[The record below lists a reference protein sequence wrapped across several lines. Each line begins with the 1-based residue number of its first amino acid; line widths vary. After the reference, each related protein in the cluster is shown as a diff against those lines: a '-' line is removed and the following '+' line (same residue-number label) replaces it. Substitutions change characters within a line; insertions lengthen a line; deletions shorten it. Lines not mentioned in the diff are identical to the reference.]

1 MTHNS
6 SKRSSFL
13 KLSSMALAIA
23 TISTGTYAAQLEEII
38 VTAQKRAQSLQDV
51 PISMTAITGERMQD
65 AGITSFADLSGFV
78 PNLGISENAVNTIIS
93 MRGISVGAN
102 QSFEQSVGVYV
113 DGVHYGKS
121 RQIRTGLFDLQ
132 QVEVLRGP
140 QGILFGKNTLAGA
153 INVTTAEP
161 EMGEGMS
168 GKIAATVETDDGEL
182 FEGHLN
188 YSPSDNLGFRLALRD
203 RSDGGYMDNS
213 FANATNGAPSA
224 MPTTDETIWRFTT
237 MWDPNESTSVKF
249 THGESDFVR
258 VGGPGMVTTF
268 AKEENIPASNSLM
281 YAVMGIISPEFK
293 GNVDAGVFD
302 ANRDGRSIGGL
313 ALSQSLGRDL
323 DRTEEKF
330 EGTDTQTSDTALR
343 IDIEMDNGYSF
354 HSVTGRNT
362 YDYEDGMDADWLPV
376 TFVGRSDISDYSQTS
391 QEFRLASPTD
401 KAFSFVAGVYWS
413 KAEQDIDR
421 TVIVDGTLGNP
432 GTVKYVTG
440 VGALTD
446 PATGEMPEG
455 TTTQDILDAGTSSFL
470 AFSKPQIAGA
480 ILQTADPAT
489 IGAALTG
496 GSDGPYG
503 AVFDAVNNMWGVDG
517 GAMWNQAGRVSNYS
531 NETDT
536 VAAFFQGTYEL
547 SDTLTLTAGVR
558 YTEEDKEAFAKADLT
573 ASYTG
578 LATPNETPFLAALQ
592 AASFGV
598 WAHDF
603 NEKRSTSQVIPAANL
618 QWEQSD
624 TSKYYISYSEGFK
637 SGGFNSVDDQN
648 PEIAADGTVLR
659 TTPGIGFEY
668 DDESASSFEIGG
680 KHVLLD
686 GAMNLNWAYFN
697 SEYEDQQVSTFV
709 GLGFVVANAAS
720 SEIQGI
726 EMDMAWQATD
736 ELRLGLAMAFL
747 DGSYGNFDAAGCTAT
762 QASALLGLGTL
773 TSSSPVTSA
782 LGCQQQFL
790 GNGDA
795 SGSSQDISGGQ
806 LGSDYSGSITAD
818 YIKPLANGLVW
829 FAGMDINFTDMYYM
843 TGDLDPID
851 IQSGFEKVNLRTGIR
866 GDDWDVMLF
875 GRNITDEITA
885 SGAADVPLAGGAH
898 FSYMARGAVWGAR
911 FSYSF

>member
-1 MTHNS
+1 MN
-6 SKRSSFL
+6 KRSIRT
-13 KLSSMALAIA
+13 LSTLALAIA
-23 TISTGTYAAQLEEII
+23 TASSGAYAAQLEEII

-51 PISMTAITGERMQD
+51 PISMTAIDGKRMED
-65 AGITSFADLSGFV
+65 AGITSFAELSGFV
-78 PNLGISENAVNTIIS
+78 PNLGVSENAVNTIIS

-161 EMGEGMS
+161 AMGEGFS
-168 GKIAATVETDDGEL
+168 GKAALSLETDDGEML
-182 FEGHLN
+182 EGHIN
-188 YSPSDNLGFRLALRD
+188 YSPADNLGFRLAVRD
-203 RSDGGYMDNS
+203 RKDGGYMENN
-213 FANATNGAPSA
+213 FATDANGAPSA

-237 MWDPNESTSVKF
+237 MWDPTENVSVKF
-249 THGESDFVR
+249 THGESDFLR

-268 AKEENIPASNSLM
+268 APETNIPASNQVM
-281 YAVMGIISPEFK
+281 FAVMGASFPNYAADVASGEIGAF
-293 GNVDAGVFD
+293 
-302 ANRDGRSIGGL
+302 RDGRSNGGL
-313 ALSQSLGRDL
+313 ALAQSLGRDMSSL
-323 DRTEEKF
+323 EEKF
-330 EGTDTQTSDTALR
+330 EGTSTQTSDSALR
-343 IDIEMDNGYSF
+343 IDIELDNGYSL
-354 HSVTGRNT
+354 HSVTGRNK

-376 TFVGRSDISDYSQTS
+376 SFVGRSDISDYSQTS
-391 QEFRLASPTD
+391 QEFRIASPTD
-401 KAFSFVAGVYWS
+401 RDFSFVAGGYWS
-413 KAEQDIDR
+413 KGEQNIDR

-432 GTVKYVTG
+432 GLMKVITG
-440 VGALTD
+440 LGD
-446 PATGEMPEG
+446 PA
-455 TTTQDILDAGTSSFL
+455 AGTSSFL

-480 ILQTADPAT
+480 LIGSADPAT
-489 IGAALTG
+489 IGAYLGSATG
-496 GSDGPYG
+496 
-503 AVFDAVNNMWGVDG
+503 AATVNAFWGVDG
-517 GAMWNQAGRVSNYS
+517 MAMWNQAGRVSEYNL
-531 NETDT
+531 ETDT
-536 VAAFFQGTYEL
+536 IAVFFQGTYNL

-578 LATPNETPFLAALQ
+578 LATPNDSAFLAALQ
-592 AASFGV
+592 SASFGV

-603 NEKRSTSQVIPAANL
+603 NEERSTDQVIPAANL
-618 QWEQSD
+618 QWAPSD

-680 KHVLLD
+680 KHVLMD

-726 EMDMAWQATD
+726 EMDMTWQATD

-747 DGSYGNFDAAGCTAT
+747 DGNYGNFDAAGCTAT

-773 TSSSPVTSA
+773 TSSSPVTAA

-790 GNGDA
+790 GDGTA

-818 YIKPLANGLVW
+818 YIKPLDNGLVW
-829 FAGMDINFTDMYYM
+829 FAGLDVNFTDMYYM

-851 IQSGFEKVNLRTGIR
+851 IQEGFEKVNIRTGIR
-866 GDDWDVMLF
+866 GDNWDVMLF

-898 FSYMARGAVWGAR
+898 FSYMARGAVWGGR

>member
-1 MTHNS
+1 MN
-6 SKRSSFL
+6 KRSIRT
-13 KLSSMALAIA
+13 LSTLALAIA
-23 TISTGTYAAQLEEII
+23 TASSGAYAAQLEEII

-51 PISMTAITGERMQD
+51 PISMTAIDGKRMED
-65 AGITSFADLSGFV
+65 AGITSFAELSGFV

-161 EMGEGMS
+161 AMGEGFS
-168 GKIAATVETDDGEL
+168 GKAALSVETDDGEML
-182 FEGHLN
+182 EGHIN
-188 YSPSDNLGFRLALRD
+188 YSPSDTLGFRFAVRD
-203 RSDGGYMDNS
+203 RKDGGYMENT
-213 FANATNGAPSA
+213 FATEANGAPTA

-237 MWDPNESTSVKF
+237 MWDPTENVSVKF
-249 THGESDFVR
+249 THGESDYIR

-268 AKEENIPASNSLM
+268 APETNIPASNQVM
-281 YAVMGIISPEFK
+281 FAVMGASFPNYAADVASGEIGAF
-293 GNVDAGVFD
+293 
-302 ANRDGRSIGGL
+302 RDGRSTGGL
-313 ALSQSLGRDL
+313 ALAQSLGRDMSSL
-323 DRTEEKF
+323 EEKF
-330 EGTDTQTSDTALR
+330 EGTSTQTSDSALR
-343 IDIEMDNGYSF
+343 IDIELDNGYSL
-354 HSVTGRNT
+354 HSVTGRNK

-376 TFVGRSDISDYSQTS
+376 TFIGRSDISDYSQTS
-391 QEFRLASPTD
+391 QEFRIASPTD
-401 KAFSFVAGVYWS
+401 RDFSFVAGGYWS
-413 KAEQDIDR
+413 KGEQNIDR

-432 GTVKYVTG
+432 GLMKVITG
-440 VGALTD
+440 LGN
-446 PATGEMPEG
+446 PANGTG
-455 TTTQDILDAGTSSFL
+455 SFL
-470 AFSKPQIAGA
+470 AFSKAQIAGA
-480 ILQTADPAT
+480 ILGAQGVTDPAA
-489 IGAALTG
+489 IGAWMATPTG
-496 GSDGPYG
+496 IGT
-503 AVFDAVNNMWGVDG
+503 VNAFWGVDG
-517 GAMWNQAGRVSNYS
+517 MGMWNQAGRVSEYNL
-531 NETDT
+531 ETDT
-536 VAAFFQGTYEL
+536 MAVFFQGTYNL

-573 ASYTG
+573 ASVTG
-578 LATPNETPFLAALQ
+578 LATPNDSAFLAALQ

-603 NEKRSTSQVIPAANL
+603 NEKRSTDQVIPAANL
-618 QWEQSD
+618 QWAPSD

-680 KHVLLD
+680 KHVLMD

-726 EMDMAWQATD
+726 EMDMTWQATD
-736 ELRLGLAMAFL
+736 ELRLGVAMAFL
-747 DGSYGNFDAAGCTAT
+747 DGNYGNFDAAGCTAT

-782 LGCQQQFL
+782 MGCQQQFL
-790 GNGDA
+790 GDGSA

-818 YIKPLANGLVW
+818 YIKPLDNGLVW
-829 FAGMDINFTDMYYM
+829 FAGLDVNFTDMYYM

-851 IQSGFEKVNLRTGIR
+851 IQEGFEKINIRTGIR
-866 GDDWDVMLF
+866 GDNWDVMLF

-898 FSYMARGAVWGAR
+898 FSYMARGAVWGGR

>member
-1 MTHNS
+1 MN
-6 SKRSSFL
+6 KRSIRT
-13 KLSSMALAIA
+13 LSTLALAIA
-23 TISTGTYAAQLEEII
+23 TASSGAYAAQLEEII

-51 PISMTAITGERMQD
+51 PISMTAIDGKRMED
-65 AGITSFADLSGFV
+65 AGITSFAELSGFV

-161 EMGEGMS
+161 AMGEGFS
-168 GKIAATVETDDGEL
+168 GKAALSVETDDGEML
-182 FEGHLN
+182 EGHIN
-188 YSPSDNLGFRLALRD
+188 YSPSDTLGFRFAVRD
-203 RSDGGYMDNS
+203 RKDGGYMENT
-213 FANATNGAPSA
+213 FATEANGAPTA

-237 MWDPNESTSVKF
+237 MWDPTENVSVKF
-249 THGESDFVR
+249 THGESDYIR

-268 AKEENIPASNSLM
+268 APETNIPASNQVM
-281 YAVMGIISPEFK
+281 FAVMGASFPNYAADVASGEIGAF
-293 GNVDAGVFD
+293 
-302 ANRDGRSIGGL
+302 RDGRSTGGL
-313 ALSQSLGRDL
+313 ALAQSLGRDMSSL
-323 DRTEEKF
+323 EEKF
-330 EGTDTQTSDTALR
+330 EGTSTQTSDSALR
-343 IDIEMDNGYSF
+343 IDIELDNGYSL
-354 HSVTGRNT
+354 HSVTGRNK

-376 TFVGRSDISDYSQTS
+376 TFIGRSDISDYSQTS
-391 QEFRLASPTD
+391 QEFRIASPTD
-401 KAFSFVAGVYWS
+401 RDFSFVAGGYWS
-413 KAEQDIDR
+413 KGEQNIDR

-432 GTVKYVTG
+432 GLMKVITG
-440 VGALTD
+440 LGN
-446 PATGEMPEG
+446 PANGTG
-455 TTTQDILDAGTSSFL
+455 SFL
-470 AFSKPQIAGA
+470 AFSKAQIAGA
-480 ILQTADPAT
+480 ILGAQGVTDPAA
-489 IGAALTG
+489 IGAWMATPTG
-496 GSDGPYG
+496 IGT
-503 AVFDAVNNMWGVDG
+503 VNAFWGVDG
-517 GAMWNQAGRVSNYS
+517 MGMWNQAGRVSEYNL
-531 NETDT
+531 ETDT
-536 VAAFFQGTYEL
+536 MAVFFQGTYNL

-578 LATPNETPFLAALQ
+578 LATPNDSAFLAALQ

-603 NEKRSTSQVIPAANL
+603 NEKRSTDQVIPAANL
-618 QWEQSD
+618 QWAPSD

-680 KHVLLD
+680 KHVLMD

-726 EMDMAWQATD
+726 EMDMTWQATD
-736 ELRLGLAMAFL
+736 ELRLGVAMAFL
-747 DGSYGNFDAAGCTAT
+747 DGNYGNFDAAGCTAT

-782 LGCQQQFL
+782 MGCQQQFL
-790 GNGDA
+790 GDGSA

-818 YIKPLANGLVW
+818 YIKPLDNGLVW
-829 FAGMDINFTDMYYM
+829 FAGLDVNFTDMYYM

-851 IQSGFEKVNLRTGIR
+851 IQEGFEKINIRTGIR
-866 GDDWDVMLF
+866 GDNWDVMLF

-898 FSYMARGAVWGAR
+898 FSYMARGAVWGGR

>member
-1 MTHNS
+1 MKT
-6 SKRSSFL
+6 SSFL
-13 KLSSMALAIA
+13 KLSSLALAIA
-23 TISTGTYAAQLEEII
+23 TISTGTYAAQLEEVI
-38 VTAQKRAQSLQDV
+38 VTAQKRAESLQDV
-51 PISMTAITGERMQD
+51 PISMTAITGERMKD
-65 AGITSFADLSGFV
+65 AGITSFSELSGFV
-78 PNLGISENAVNTIIS
+78 PNLGVSENSVNTIIT
-93 MRGISVGAN
+93 MRGISVGSN

-161 EMGEGMS
+161 AMGEGFS
-168 GKIAATVETDDGEL
+168 GKAALSVETDDGEML
-182 FEGHLN
+182 EGHIN
-188 YSPSDNLGFRLALRD
+188 YSPSDTLGFRFAVRD
-203 RSDGGYMDNS
+203 RKDGGYMENT
-213 FANATNGAPSA
+213 FATEANGAPTA

-237 MWDPNESTSVKF
+237 MWDPTENVSVKF
-249 THGESDFVR
+249 THGESDYIR

-268 AKEENIPASNSLM
+268 APETNIPASNQVM
-281 YAVMGIISPEFK
+281 FAVMGASFPNYAADVASGEIGAF
-293 GNVDAGVFD
+293 
-302 ANRDGRSIGGL
+302 RDGRSTGGL
-313 ALSQSLGRDL
+313 ALAQSLGRDMSSL
-323 DRTEEKF
+323 EEKF
-330 EGTDTQTSDTALR
+330 EGTSTQTSDSALR
-343 IDIEMDNGYSF
+343 IDIELDNGYSL
-354 HSVTGRNT
+354 HSVTGRNK

-376 TFVGRSDISDYSQTS
+376 TFIGRSDISDYSQTS
-391 QEFRLASPTD
+391 QEFRIASPTD
-401 KAFSFVAGVYWS
+401 RDFSFVAGGYWS
-413 KAEQDIDR
+413 KGEQNIDR

-432 GTVKYVTG
+432 GLMKVITG
-440 VGALTD
+440 LGN
-446 PATGEMPEG
+446 PANGTG
-455 TTTQDILDAGTSSFL
+455 SFL

-480 ILQTADPAT
+480 ILQTADAAT

-503 AVFDAVNNMWGVDG
+503 AVFDAVNGMWGVDG
-517 GAMWNQAGRVSNYS
+517 MAMWNQAGRVSEYNL
-531 NETDT
+531 ETDT
-536 VAAFFQGTYEL
+536 MAVFFQGTYNL

-578 LATPNETPFLAALQ
+578 LATPNDSAFLAALQ

-603 NEKRSTSQVIPAANL
+603 NEKRSTDQVIPAANL
-618 QWEQSD
+618 QWAPSD

-680 KHVLLD
+680 KHVLMD

-726 EMDMAWQATD
+726 EMDMTWQATD
-736 ELRLGLAMAFL
+736 ELRLGVAMAFL
-747 DGSYGNFDAAGCTAT
+747 DGNYGNFDAAGCTAT

-782 LGCQQQFL
+782 MGCQQQFL
-790 GNGDA
+790 GDGSA

-818 YIKPLANGLVW
+818 YIKPLDNGLVW
-829 FAGMDINFTDMYYM
+829 FAGLDVNFTDMYYM

-851 IQSGFEKVNLRTGIR
+851 IQEGFEKINIRTGIR
-866 GDDWDVMLF
+866 GDNWDVMLF

-898 FSYMARGAVWGAR
+898 FSYMARGAVWGGR

>member
-1 MTHNS
+1 MN
-6 SKRSSFL
+6 KRSIRT
-13 KLSSMALAIA
+13 LSTLALAIA
-23 TISTGTYAAQLEEII
+23 TASSGAYAAQLEEII

-51 PISMTAITGERMQD
+51 PISMTAIDGKRMED
-65 AGITSFADLSGFV
+65 AGITSFAELSGFV

-161 EMGEGMS
+161 AMGEGFS
-168 GKIAATVETDDGEL
+168 GKAALSVETDDGEML
-182 FEGHLN
+182 EGHIN
-188 YSPSDNLGFRLALRD
+188 YSPSDTLGFRFAVRD
-203 RSDGGYMDNS
+203 RKDGGYMENT
-213 FANATNGAPSA
+213 FATEANGAPTA

-237 MWDPNESTSVKF
+237 MWDPTENVSVKF
-249 THGESDFVR
+249 THGESDFIR

-268 AKEENIPASNSLM
+268 APETNIPASNQVM
-281 YAVMGIISPEFK
+281 FAVMGASFPNYAADVASGEIGAF
-293 GNVDAGVFD
+293 
-302 ANRDGRSIGGL
+302 RDGRSTGGL
-313 ALSQSLGRDL
+313 ALAQSLGRDMSSL
-323 DRTEEKF
+323 EEKF
-330 EGTDTQTSDTALR
+330 EGTSTQTSDSALR
-343 IDIEMDNGYSF
+343 IDIELDNGYSL
-354 HSVTGRNT
+354 HSVTGRNK

-376 TFVGRSDISDYSQTS
+376 TFIGRSDISDYSQTS
-391 QEFRLASPTD
+391 QEFRIASPTD
-401 KAFSFVAGVYWS
+401 RDFSFVAGGYWS
-413 KAEQDIDR
+413 KGEQNIDR

-432 GTVKYVTG
+432 DLMKVVTG
-440 VGALTD
+440 LGN
-446 PATGEMPEG
+446 PANGTG
-455 TTTQDILDAGTSSFL
+455 SFL
-470 AFSKPQIAGA
+470 AFSKAQIAGA
-480 ILQTADPAT
+480 ILGAQGVTDPAA
-489 IGAALTG
+489 IGAWMATPTG
-496 GSDGPYG
+496 IGT
-503 AVFDAVNNMWGVDG
+503 VNAFWGVDG
-517 GAMWNQAGRVSNYS
+517 MGMWNQAGRVSEYNL
-531 NETDT
+531 ETDT
-536 VAAFFQGTYEL
+536 MAVFFQGTYNL

-578 LATPNETPFLAALQ
+578 LATPNDSAFLAALQ

-603 NEKRSTSQVIPAANL
+603 NEKRSTDQVIPAANL
-618 QWEQSD
+618 QWAPSD

-680 KHVLLD
+680 KHVLMD

-726 EMDMAWQATD
+726 EMDMTWQATD
-736 ELRLGLAMAFL
+736 ELRLGVAMAFL
-747 DGSYGNFDAAGCTAT
+747 DGNYGNFDAAGCTAT

-782 LGCQQQFL
+782 MGCQQQFL
-790 GNGDA
+790 GDGSA

-818 YIKPLANGLVW
+818 YIKPLDNGLVW
-829 FAGMDINFTDMYYM
+829 FAGLDVNFTDMYYM

-851 IQSGFEKVNLRTGIR
+851 IQEGFEKINIRTGIR
-866 GDDWDVMLF
+866 GDNWDVMLF

-898 FSYMARGAVWGAR
+898 FSYMARGAVWGGR

>member
-1 MTHNS
+1 MN
-6 SKRSSFL
+6 KRSIRT
-13 KLSSMALAIA
+13 LSTLALAIA
-23 TISTGTYAAQLEEII
+23 TASSGAYAAQLEEII

-51 PISMTAITGERMQD
+51 PISMTAIDGKRMED
-65 AGITSFADLSGFV
+65 AGITSFAELSGFV

-161 EMGEGMS
+161 AMGEGFS
-168 GKIAATVETDDGEL
+168 GKAALSVETDDGEML
-182 FEGHLN
+182 EGHIN
-188 YSPSDNLGFRLALRD
+188 YSPSDTLGFRFAVRD
-203 RSDGGYMDNS
+203 RKDGGYMENT
-213 FANATNGAPSA
+213 FATEANGAPTA

-237 MWDPNESTSVKF
+237 MWDPTENVSVKF
-249 THGESDFVR
+249 THGESDYIR

-268 AKEENIPASNSLM
+268 APETNIPASNQVM
-281 YAVMGIISPEFK
+281 FAVMGASFPNYAADVASGEIGAF
-293 GNVDAGVFD
+293 
-302 ANRDGRSIGGL
+302 RDGRSTGGL
-313 ALSQSLGRDL
+313 ALAQSLGRDMSSL
-323 DRTEEKF
+323 EEKF
-330 EGTDTQTSDTALR
+330 EGTSTQTSDSALR
-343 IDIEMDNGYSF
+343 IDIELDNGYSL
-354 HSVTGRNT
+354 HSVTGRNK

-376 TFVGRSDISDYSQTS
+376 TFIGRSDISDYSQTS
-391 QEFRLASPTD
+391 QEFRIASPTD
-401 KAFSFVAGVYWS
+401 RDFSFVAGGYWS
-413 KAEQDIDR
+413 KGEQNIDR

-432 GTVKYVTG
+432 DLMKVITGLGNPANGTG
-440 VGALTD
+440 
-446 PATGEMPEG
+446 
-455 TTTQDILDAGTSSFL
+455 SFL
-470 AFSKPQIAGA
+470 AFSKAQIAGA
-480 ILQTADPAT
+480 ILGAQGVTDPAA
-489 IGAALTG
+489 IGAWMATPTG
-496 GSDGPYG
+496 IGT
-503 AVFDAVNNMWGVDG
+503 VNAFWGVDG
-517 GAMWNQAGRVSNYS
+517 MGMWNQAGRVSEYNL
-531 NETDT
+531 ETDT
-536 VAAFFQGTYEL
+536 MAVFFQGTYNL

-578 LATPNETPFLAALQ
+578 LATPNDSAFLAALQ

-603 NEKRSTSQVIPAANL
+603 NEKRSTDQVIPAANL
-618 QWEQSD
+618 QWAPSD

-668 DDESASSFEIGG
+668 DDESASSIEIGG
-680 KHVLLD
+680 KHVLMD

-726 EMDMAWQATD
+726 EMDMTWQATD
-736 ELRLGLAMAFL
+736 ELRLGVAMAFL
-747 DGSYGNFDAAGCTAT
+747 DGNYGNFDAAGCTAT

-782 LGCQQQFL
+782 MGCQQQFL
-790 GNGDA
+790 GDGSA

-818 YIKPLANGLVW
+818 YIKPLDNGLVW
-829 FAGMDINFTDMYYM
+829 FAGLDVNFTDMYYM

-851 IQSGFEKVNLRTGIR
+851 IQEGFEKINIRTGIR
-866 GDDWDVMLF
+866 GDNWDVMLF

-898 FSYMARGAVWGAR
+898 FSYMARGAVWGGR

>member
-1 MTHNS
+1 MKT
-6 SKRSSFL
+6 SSFL
-13 KLSSMALAIA
+13 KLSSLALAIA
-23 TISTGTYAAQLEEII
+23 TISTGTYAAQLEEVI
-38 VTAQKRAQSLQDV
+38 VTAQKRAESLQDV
-51 PISMTAITGERMQD
+51 PISMTAITGERMKD
-65 AGITSFADLSGFV
+65 AGITSFSELSGFV
-78 PNLGISENAVNTIIS
+78 PNLGVSENAVNTIIT
-93 MRGISVGAN
+93 MRGISVGSN

-168 GKIAATVETDDGEL
+168 GKVAATVESDDGEL
-182 FEGHLN
+182 LEAHLN
-188 YSPSDNLGFRLALRD
+188 YSPSDNLGFRFAIRD
-203 RSDGGYMDNS
+203 RSDDGYMDND
-213 FANATNGAPSA
+213 FATTANGAPTA

-237 MWDPNESTSVKF
+237 MWEPNDSTSIKL

-258 VGGPGMVTTF
+258 VGGPGMVTAF
-268 AKEENIPASNSLM
+268 APETNIPASNQVM
-281 YAVMGIISPEFK
+281 FAVMGASFPDYAADVASGEIGAF
-293 GNVDAGVFD
+293 
-302 ANRDGRSIGGL
+302 RDGRSTGGL
-313 ALSQSLGRDL
+313 ALAQSLGRDL
-323 DRTEEKF
+323 DSTEEKF
-330 EGTDTQTSDTALR
+330 EGTDTQTSDTVLR

-362 YDYEDGMDADWLPV
+362 YEYEDGMDADWLPV
-376 TFVGRSDISDYSQTS
+376 SFVGRSDISEYEQTS
-391 QEFRLASPTD
+391 QEFRIASPTD
-401 KAFSFVAGVYWS
+401 QAFSFVAGAYWS
-413 KAEQDIDR
+413 EATQDIDR

-432 GTVKYVTG
+432 DLMKVITG
-440 VGALTD
+440 LGD
-446 PATGEMPEG
+446 PT
-455 TTTQDILDAGTSSFL
+455 AGTASFL
-470 AFSKPQIAGA
+470 AFSKAQIAGA
-480 ILQTADPAT
+480 ILGAQGITDPAT
-489 IGAALTG
+489 IGAWMATPTG
-496 GSDGPYG
+496 IGT
-503 AVFDAVNNMWGVDG
+503 VNAFWGVDG
-517 GAMWNQAGRVSNYS
+517 MAMWNQAGRVSSYS
-531 NETDT
+531 NQTDT

-573 ASYTG
+573 ASHTG
-578 LATPNETPFLAALQ
+578 LATPNDDAFLAALQ
-592 AASFGV
+592 SASFGV

-648 PEIAADGTVLR
+648 PNILADGTVQR
-659 TTPGIGFEY
+659 TVPGIGFEY

-726 EMDMAWQATD
+726 EMDMTWQATD
-736 ELRLGLAMAFL
+736 ELRLGVAMAFL
-747 DGSYGNFDAAGCTAT
+747 DGKYGSFDSAGCTAT

-782 LGCQQQFL
+782 MGCQQQFL
-790 GNGDA
+790 GDGTA

-818 YIKPLANGLVW
+818 YIKPLDNGLIW
-829 FAGMDINFTDMYYM
+829 FAGLDVNFTDLYYM

-851 IQSGFEKVNLRTGIR
+851 IQSGFEKVNIRTGIR
-866 GDDWDVMLF
+866 GENWDMMLF

-885 SGAADVPLAGGAH
+885 TGAADVPLAGGAH

-911 FSYSF
+911 LSYSF

>member
-1 MTHNS
+1 MN
-6 SKRSSFL
+6 KRSIRT
-13 KLSSMALAIA
+13 LSTLALAIA
-23 TISTGTYAAQLEEII
+23 TASSGAYAAQLEEII

-51 PISMTAITGERMQD
+51 PISMTAIDGKRMED
-65 AGITSFADLSGFV
+65 AGITSFAELSGFV

-161 EMGEGMS
+161 AMGEGFS
-168 GKIAATVETDDGEL
+168 GKAALSVETDDGEML
-182 FEGHLN
+182 EGHIN
-188 YSPSDNLGFRLALRD
+188 YSPSDTLGFRFAVRD
-203 RSDGGYMDNS
+203 RKDGGYMENT
-213 FANATNGAPSA
+213 FATEANGAPTA

-237 MWDPNESTSVKF
+237 MWDPTENVSVKF
-249 THGESDFVR
+249 THGESDYIR

-268 AKEENIPASNSLM
+268 APETNIPASNQVM
-281 YAVMGIISPEFK
+281 FAVMGASFPNYAADVASGEIGAF
-293 GNVDAGVFD
+293 
-302 ANRDGRSIGGL
+302 RDGRSTGGL
-313 ALSQSLGRDL
+313 ALAQSLGRDMSSL
-323 DRTEEKF
+323 EEKF
-330 EGTDTQTSDTALR
+330 EGTSTQTSDSALR
-343 IDIEMDNGYSF
+343 IDIELDNGYSL
-354 HSVTGRNT
+354 HSVTGRNK

-376 TFVGRSDISDYSQTS
+376 TFIGRSDISDYSQTS
-391 QEFRLASPTD
+391 QEFRIASPTD
-401 KAFSFVAGVYWS
+401 RDFSFVAGGYWS
-413 KAEQDIDR
+413 KGEQNIDR

-432 GTVKYVTG
+432 DLMKVVTG
-440 VGALTD
+440 LGN
-446 PATGEMPEG
+446 PANGTG
-455 TTTQDILDAGTSSFL
+455 SFL
-470 AFSKPQIAGA
+470 AFSKAQIAGA
-480 ILQTADPAT
+480 ILGAQGVTDPAA
-489 IGAALTG
+489 IGAWMATPTG
-496 GSDGPYG
+496 IGT
-503 AVFDAVNNMWGVDG
+503 VNAFWGVDG
-517 GAMWNQAGRVSNYS
+517 MGMWNQAGRVSEYNL
-531 NETDT
+531 ETDT
-536 VAAFFQGTYEL
+536 MAVFFQGTYNL

-573 ASYTG
+573 ASVTG
-578 LATPNETPFLAALQ
+578 LATPNDSAFLAALQ

-603 NEKRSTSQVIPAANL
+603 NEKRSTDQVIPAANL
-618 QWEQSD
+618 QWAPSD

-680 KHVLLD
+680 KHVLMD

-726 EMDMAWQATD
+726 EMDMTWQATD
-736 ELRLGLAMAFL
+736 ELRLGVAMAFL
-747 DGSYGNFDAAGCTAT
+747 DGNYGNFDAAGCTAT

-782 LGCQQQFL
+782 MGCQQQFL
-790 GNGDA
+790 GDGSA

-818 YIKPLANGLVW
+818 YIKPLDNGLVW
-829 FAGMDINFTDMYYM
+829 FAGLDVNFTDMYYM

-851 IQSGFEKVNLRTGIR
+851 IQEGFEKINIRTGIR
-866 GDDWDVMLF
+866 GDNWDVMLF

-898 FSYMARGAVWGAR
+898 FSYMARGAVWGGR

>member
-1 MTHNS
+1 MN
-6 SKRSSFL
+6 KRSIRT
-13 KLSSMALAIA
+13 LSTLALAIA
-23 TISTGTYAAQLEEII
+23 TASSGAYAAQLEEII

-51 PISMTAITGERMQD
+51 PISMTAIDGKRMED
-65 AGITSFADLSGFV
+65 AGITSFAELSGFV

-161 EMGEGMS
+161 AMGEGFS
-168 GKIAATVETDDGEL
+168 GKAALSVETDDGEML
-182 FEGHLN
+182 EGHIN
-188 YSPSDNLGFRLALRD
+188 YSPSDTLGFRFAVRD
-203 RSDGGYMDNS
+203 RKDGGYMENT
-213 FANATNGAPSA
+213 FATEANGAPTA

-237 MWDPNESTSVKF
+237 MWDPTENVSVKF
-249 THGESDFVR
+249 THGESDYIR

-268 AKEENIPASNSLM
+268 APETNIPASNQVM
-281 YAVMGIISPEFK
+281 FAVMGASFPNYAADVASGEIGAF
-293 GNVDAGVFD
+293 
-302 ANRDGRSIGGL
+302 RDGRSTGGL
-313 ALSQSLGRDL
+313 ALAQSLGRDMSSL
-323 DRTEEKF
+323 EEKF
-330 EGTDTQTSDTALR
+330 EGTSTQTSDSALR
-343 IDIEMDNGYSF
+343 IDIELDNGYSL
-354 HSVTGRNT
+354 HSVTGRNK

-376 TFVGRSDISDYSQTS
+376 TFIGRSDISDYSQTS
-391 QEFRLASPTD
+391 QEFRIASPTD
-401 KAFSFVAGVYWS
+401 RDFSFVAGGYWS
-413 KAEQDIDR
+413 KGEQNIDR

-432 GTVKYVTG
+432 DLMKVVTG
-440 VGALTD
+440 LGN
-446 PATGEMPEG
+446 PANGTG
-455 TTTQDILDAGTSSFL
+455 SFL
-470 AFSKPQIAGA
+470 AFSKAQIAGA
-480 ILQTADPAT
+480 ILGAQGVTDPAA
-489 IGAALTG
+489 IGAWMATPTG
-496 GSDGPYG
+496 IGT
-503 AVFDAVNNMWGVDG
+503 VNAFWGVDG
-517 GAMWNQAGRVSNYS
+517 MGMWNQAGRVSEYNL
-531 NETDT
+531 ETDT
-536 VAAFFQGTYEL
+536 MAVFFQGTYNL

-578 LATPNETPFLAALQ
+578 LATPNDSAFLAALQ

-603 NEKRSTSQVIPAANL
+603 NEKRSTDQVIPAANL
-618 QWEQSD
+618 QWAPSD

-680 KHVLLD
+680 KHVLMD

-726 EMDMAWQATD
+726 EMDMTWQATD
-736 ELRLGLAMAFL
+736 ELRLGVAMAFL
-747 DGSYGNFDAAGCTAT
+747 DGNYGNFDAAGCTAT

-782 LGCQQQFL
+782 MGCQQQFL
-790 GNGDA
+790 GDGSA

-818 YIKPLANGLVW
+818 YIKPLDNGLVW
-829 FAGMDINFTDMYYM
+829 FAGLDVNFTDMYYM

-851 IQSGFEKVNLRTGIR
+851 IQEGFEKINIRTGIR
-866 GDDWDVMLF
+866 GDNWDVMLF

-898 FSYMARGAVWGAR
+898 FSYMARGAVWGGR

>member
-1 MTHNS
+1 MN
-6 SKRSSFL
+6 KRSIRT
-13 KLSSMALAIA
+13 LSTLALAIA
-23 TISTGTYAAQLEEII
+23 TASSGAYAAQLEEII

-51 PISMTAITGERMQD
+51 PISMTAIDGKRMED
-65 AGITSFADLSGFV
+65 AGITSFAELSGFV

-161 EMGEGMS
+161 AMGEGFS
-168 GKIAATVETDDGEL
+168 GKASLSMETDDGEL
-182 FEGHLN
+182 MEGHLN
-188 YSPSDNLGFRLALRD
+188 YSPSDTLGFRLAVRD
-203 RSDGGYMDNS
+203 RKDGGYMDNA
-213 FANATNGAPSA
+213 FATEANGAPSA

-237 MWDPNESTSVKF
+237 MWDPTDNVSVKF
-249 THGESDFVR
+249 THGESDFIR

-268 AKEENIPASNSLM
+268 APETNIPASNQVM
-281 YAVMGIISPEFK
+281 FAVMGASFPNYAADVASGEIGAF
-293 GNVDAGVFD
+293 
-302 ANRDGRSIGGL
+302 RDGRSTGGL
-313 ALSQSLGRDL
+313 ALAQSLGRDMSSL
-323 DRTEEKF
+323 EEKF
-330 EGTDTQTSDTALR
+330 EGTSTQTSDSALR
-343 IDIEMDNGYSF
+343 IDIELENGYSL
-354 HSVTGRNT
+354 HSVTGRNK

-391 QEFRLASPTD
+391 QEFRIESPVD
-401 KAFSFVAGVYWS
+401 QDFSFVAGGYWS
-413 KAEQDIDR
+413 KAEQNIDR

-432 GTVKYVTG
+432 GLMKFITG
-440 VGALTD
+440 QGN
-446 PATGEMPEG
+446 PAN
-455 TTTQDILDAGTSSFL
+455 GTSSFL

-480 ILQTADPAT
+480 LIGSADPAT
-489 IGAALTG
+489 IGAYLGSATG
-496 GSDGPYG
+496 
-503 AVFDAVNNMWGVDG
+503 AATVNAFWGVDG
-517 GAMWNQAGRVSNYS
+517 MAMWNQAGRVSRYEQ
-531 NETDT
+531 ETDT
-536 VAAFFQGTYEL
+536 MAVFFQGTYNL
-547 SDTLTLTAGVR
+547 SDTLSLTAGVR

-573 ASYTG
+573 ASVTG
-578 LATPNETPFLAALQ
+578 LATPNDGAFLAALQ

-603 NEKRSTSQVIPAANL
+603 NEKRSTDQVIPAANL
-618 QWEQSD
+618 QWAQSD

-668 DDESASSFEIGG
+668 DDETASSIEIGG
-680 KHVLLD
+680 KHVLMD

-709 GLGFVVANAAS
+709 GLGFVVANAAT

-726 EMDMAWQATD
+726 EMDMTWQATD
-736 ELRLGLAMAFL
+736 ELRLGVAMAFL
-747 DGSYGNFDAAGCTAT
+747 DGKYGKFDAAGCTAT

-773 TSSSPVTSA
+773 TSSSPVTAA

-790 GNGDA
+790 GNGAA
-795 SGSSQDISGGQ
+795 SGSAQDISGGQ

-818 YIKPLANGLVW
+818 YIKPLDNGLVW
-829 FAGMDINFTDMYYM
+829 FAGLDVNFTDMYYM

-851 IQSGFEKVNLRTGIR
+851 IQEGFEKINLRTGIR
-866 GDDWDVMLF
+866 GDNWDVMLF

-898 FSYMARGAVWGAR
+898 FSYMARGAVWGGR

>member
-1 MTHNS
+1 MN
-6 SKRSSFL
+6 KRSIRT
-13 KLSSMALAIA
+13 LSTLALAIA
-23 TISTGTYAAQLEEII
+23 TASSGAYAAQLEEII

-51 PISMTAITGERMQD
+51 PISMTAIDGKRMED
-65 AGITSFADLSGFV
+65 AGITSFAELSGFV

-161 EMGEGMS
+161 AMGEGFS
-168 GKIAATVETDDGEL
+168 GKAALSVETDDGEML
-182 FEGHLN
+182 EGHIN
-188 YSPSDNLGFRLALRD
+188 YSPSDTLGFRFAVRD
-203 RSDGGYMDNS
+203 RKDGGYMENT
-213 FANATNGAPSA
+213 FATEANGAPTA

-237 MWDPNESTSVKF
+237 MWDPTENVSVKF
-249 THGESDFVR
+249 THGESDYIR

-268 AKEENIPASNSLM
+268 APETNIPASNQVM
-281 YAVMGIISPEFK
+281 FAVMGASFPNYAADVASGEIGAF
-293 GNVDAGVFD
+293 
-302 ANRDGRSIGGL
+302 RDGRSTGGL
-313 ALSQSLGRDL
+313 ALAQSLGRDMSSL
-323 DRTEEKF
+323 EEKF
-330 EGTDTQTSDTALR
+330 EGTSTQTSDSALR
-343 IDIEMDNGYSF
+343 IDIELDNGYSL
-354 HSVTGRNT
+354 HSVTGRNK

-376 TFVGRSDISDYSQTS
+376 TFIGRSDISDYSQTS
-391 QEFRLASPTD
+391 QEFRIASPTD
-401 KAFSFVAGVYWS
+401 RDFSFVAGGYWS
-413 KAEQDIDR
+413 KGEQNIDR

-432 GTVKYVTG
+432 DLMKVITGLGNPANGTG
-440 VGALTD
+440 
-446 PATGEMPEG
+446 
-455 TTTQDILDAGTSSFL
+455 SFL
-470 AFSKPQIAGA
+470 AFSKAQIAGA
-480 ILQTADPAT
+480 ILGAQGVTDPAA
-489 IGAALTG
+489 IGAWMATPTG
-496 GSDGPYG
+496 IGT
-503 AVFDAVNNMWGVDG
+503 VNAFWGVDG
-517 GAMWNQAGRVSNYS
+517 MGMWNQAGRVSEYNL
-531 NETDT
+531 ETDT
-536 VAAFFQGTYEL
+536 MAVFFQGTYNL

-578 LATPNETPFLAALQ
+578 LATPNDSAFLAALQ

-603 NEKRSTSQVIPAANL
+603 NEKRSTDQVIPAANL
-618 QWEQSD
+618 QWAPSD

-680 KHVLLD
+680 KHVLMD

-726 EMDMAWQATD
+726 EMDMTWQATD
-736 ELRLGLAMAFL
+736 ELRLGVAMAFL
-747 DGSYGNFDAAGCTAT
+747 DGNYGNFDAAGCTAT

-782 LGCQQQFL
+782 MGCQQQFL
-790 GNGDA
+790 GDGSA

-818 YIKPLANGLVW
+818 YIKPLDNGLVW
-829 FAGMDINFTDMYYM
+829 FAGLDVNFTDMYYM

-851 IQSGFEKVNLRTGIR
+851 IQEGFEKINIRTGIR
-866 GDDWDVMLF
+866 GDNWDVMLF

-898 FSYMARGAVWGAR
+898 FSYMARGAVWGGR

>member
-1 MTHNS
+1 MN
-6 SKRSSFL
+6 KRSIRT
-13 KLSSMALAIA
+13 LSTLALAIA
-23 TISTGTYAAQLEEII
+23 TASSGAYAAQLEEII

-51 PISMTAITGERMQD
+51 PISMTAIDGKRMED
-65 AGITSFADLSGFV
+65 AGITSFAELSGFV
-78 PNLGISENAVNTIIS
+78 PNLGVSENAVNTIIS

-161 EMGEGMS
+161 AMGEGFS
-168 GKIAATVETDDGEL
+168 GKAALSLETDDGEML
-182 FEGHLN
+182 EGHIN
-188 YSPSDNLGFRLALRD
+188 YSPADNLGFRLAVRD
-203 RSDGGYMDNS
+203 RKDGGYMENN
-213 FANATNGAPSA
+213 FATDANGAPSA

-237 MWDPNESTSVKF
+237 MWDPTENVSVKF
-249 THGESDFVR
+249 THGESDFLR

-268 AKEENIPASNSLM
+268 APETNIPASNQVM
-281 YAVMGIISPEFK
+281 FAVMGASFPTYAADVASGEIGAF
-293 GNVDAGVFD
+293 
-302 ANRDGRSIGGL
+302 RDGRSNGGL
-313 ALSQSLGRDL
+313 ALAQSLGRDMSSL
-323 DRTEEKF
+323 EEKF
-330 EGTDTQTSDTALR
+330 EGTSTQTSDSALR
-343 IDIEMDNGYSF
+343 IDIELDNGYSL
-354 HSVTGRNT
+354 HSVTGRNK

-376 TFVGRSDISDYSQTS
+376 SFVGRSDISDYSQTS
-391 QEFRLASPTD
+391 QEFRIASPTD
-401 KAFSFVAGVYWS
+401 RDFSFVAGGYWS
-413 KAEQDIDR
+413 KGEQNIDR

-432 GTVKYVTG
+432 GLMKVITG
-440 VGALTD
+440 LGD
-446 PATGEMPEG
+446 PA
-455 TTTQDILDAGTSSFL
+455 AGTSSFL

-480 ILQTADPAT
+480 LIGSADPAT
-489 IGAALTG
+489 IGAYLGSETG
-496 GSDGPYG
+496 
-503 AVFDAVNNMWGVDG
+503 AATVNAFWGVDG
-517 GAMWNQAGRVSNYS
+517 MAMWNQAGRVSEYNL
-531 NETDT
+531 ETDT
-536 VAAFFQGTYEL
+536 IAVFFQGTYNL

-578 LATPNETPFLAALQ
+578 LATPNDSAFLAALQ
-592 AASFGV
+592 SASFGV

-603 NEKRSTSQVIPAANL
+603 NEERSTDQVIPAANL
-618 QWEQSD
+618 QWAPSD

-680 KHVLLD
+680 KHVLMD

-726 EMDMAWQATD
+726 EMDMTWQATD

-747 DGSYGNFDAAGCTAT
+747 DGNYGNFDAAGCTAT

-773 TSSSPVTSA
+773 TSSSPVTAA

-790 GNGDA
+790 GDGTA

-818 YIKPLANGLVW
+818 YIKPLDNGLVW
-829 FAGMDINFTDMYYM
+829 FAGLDVNFTDMYYM

-851 IQSGFEKVNLRTGIR
+851 IQEGFEKVNIRTGIR
-866 GDDWDVMLF
+866 GDNWDVMLF

-898 FSYMARGAVWGAR
+898 FSYMARGAVWGGR

>member
-1 MTHNS
+1 MN
-6 SKRSSFL
+6 KRSIRT
-13 KLSSMALAIA
+13 LSTLALAIA
-23 TISTGTYAAQLEEII
+23 TASSGAYAAQLEEII

-51 PISMTAITGERMQD
+51 PISMTAIDGKRMED
-65 AGITSFADLSGFV
+65 AGITSFAELSGFV

-161 EMGEGMS
+161 AMGEGFS
-168 GKIAATVETDDGEL
+168 GKAALSVETDDGEML
-182 FEGHLN
+182 EGHIN
-188 YSPSDNLGFRLALRD
+188 YSPSDTLGFRFAVRD
-203 RSDGGYMDNS
+203 RKDGGYMENT
-213 FANATNGAPSA
+213 FATEANGAPTA

-237 MWDPNESTSVKF
+237 MWDPTENVSVKF
-249 THGESDFVR
+249 THGESDYIR

-268 AKEENIPASNSLM
+268 APETNIPASNQVM
-281 YAVMGIISPEFK
+281 FAVMGASFPNYAADVASGEIGAF
-293 GNVDAGVFD
+293 
-302 ANRDGRSIGGL
+302 RDGRSTGGL
-313 ALSQSLGRDL
+313 ALAQSLGRDMSSL
-323 DRTEEKF
+323 EEKF
-330 EGTDTQTSDTALR
+330 EGTSTQTSDSALR
-343 IDIEMDNGYSF
+343 IDIELDNGYSL
-354 HSVTGRNT
+354 HSVTGRNK

-376 TFVGRSDISDYSQTS
+376 TFIGRSDISDYSQTS
-391 QEFRLASPTD
+391 QEFRIASPTD
-401 KAFSFVAGVYWS
+401 RDFSFVAGGYWS
-413 KAEQDIDR
+413 KGEQNIDR

-432 GTVKYVTG
+432 DLMKVVTG
-440 VGALTD
+440 LGN
-446 PATGEMPEG
+446 PANGTG
-455 TTTQDILDAGTSSFL
+455 SFL
-470 AFSKPQIAGA
+470 AFSKAQIAGA
-480 ILQTADPAT
+480 ILGAQGVTDPAA
-489 IGAALTG
+489 IGAWMATPTG
-496 GSDGPYG
+496 IGT
-503 AVFDAVNNMWGVDG
+503 VNAFWGVDG
-517 GAMWNQAGRVSNYS
+517 MGMWNQAGRVSEYNL
-531 NETDT
+531 ETDT
-536 VAAFFQGTYEL
+536 MAVFFQGTYNL

-573 ASYTG
+573 ASVTG
-578 LATPNETPFLAALQ
+578 LATPSDSAFLAALQ

-603 NEKRSTSQVIPAANL
+603 NEKRSTDQVIPAANL
-618 QWEQSD
+618 QWAPSD

-680 KHVLLD
+680 KHVLMD

-726 EMDMAWQATD
+726 EMDMTWQATD
-736 ELRLGLAMAFL
+736 ELRLGVAMAFL
-747 DGSYGNFDAAGCTAT
+747 DGNYGNFDAAGCTAT

-782 LGCQQQFL
+782 MGCQQQFL
-790 GNGDA
+790 GDGSA

-818 YIKPLANGLVW
+818 YIKPLDNGLVW
-829 FAGMDINFTDMYYM
+829 FAGLDVNFTDMYYM

-851 IQSGFEKVNLRTGIR
+851 IQEGFEKINIRTGIR
-866 GDDWDVMLF
+866 GDNWDVMLF

-898 FSYMARGAVWGAR
+898 FSYMARGAVWGGR

>member
-1 MTHNS
+1 MN
-6 SKRSSFL
+6 KRSIRT
-13 KLSSMALAIA
+13 LSTLALAIA
-23 TISTGTYAAQLEEII
+23 TASSGAYAAQLEEII

-51 PISMTAITGERMQD
+51 PISMTAIDGKRMED
-65 AGITSFADLSGFV
+65 AGITSFAELSGFV

-161 EMGEGMS
+161 AMGEGFS
-168 GKIAATVETDDGEL
+168 GKAALSVETDDGEML
-182 FEGHLN
+182 EGHIN
-188 YSPSDNLGFRLALRD
+188 YSPSDTLGFRFAVRD
-203 RSDGGYMDNS
+203 RKDGGYMENT
-213 FANATNGAPSA
+213 FATEANGAPTA

-237 MWDPNESTSVKF
+237 MWDPTENVSVKF
-249 THGESDFVR
+249 THGESDYIR

-268 AKEENIPASNSLM
+268 APETNIPASNQVM
-281 YAVMGIISPEFK
+281 FAVMGASFPNYAADVASGEIGAF
-293 GNVDAGVFD
+293 
-302 ANRDGRSIGGL
+302 RDGRSTGGL
-313 ALSQSLGRDL
+313 ALAQSLGRDMSSL
-323 DRTEEKF
+323 EEKF
-330 EGTDTQTSDTALR
+330 EGTSTQTSDSALR
-343 IDIEMDNGYSF
+343 IDIELDNGYSL
-354 HSVTGRNT
+354 HSVTGRNK

-376 TFVGRSDISDYSQTS
+376 TFIGRSDISDYSQTS
-391 QEFRLASPTD
+391 QEFRIASPTD
-401 KAFSFVAGVYWS
+401 RDFSFVAGGYWS
-413 KAEQDIDR
+413 KGEQNIDR

-432 GTVKYVTG
+432 GLMKVITG
-440 VGALTD
+440 LGN
-446 PATGEMPEG
+446 PANGTG
-455 TTTQDILDAGTSSFL
+455 SFL
-470 AFSKPQIAGA
+470 AFSKAQIAGA
-480 ILQTADPAT
+480 ILGAQGVTDPAA
-489 IGAALTG
+489 IGAWMATPTG
-496 GSDGPYG
+496 IGT
-503 AVFDAVNNMWGVDG
+503 VNAFWGVDG
-517 GAMWNQAGRVSNYS
+517 MGMWNQAGRVSEYNL
-531 NETDT
+531 ETDT
-536 VAAFFQGTYEL
+536 MAVFFQGTYNL

-573 ASYTG
+573 ASVTG
-578 LATPNETPFLAALQ
+578 LATPNDSAFLAALQ

-603 NEKRSTSQVIPAANL
+603 NEKRSTDQVIPAANL
-618 QWEQSD
+618 QWAPSD
-624 TSKYYISYSEGFK
+624 TSKCYISYSEGFK

-680 KHVLLD
+680 KHVLMD

-726 EMDMAWQATD
+726 EMDMTWQATD
-736 ELRLGLAMAFL
+736 ELRLGVAMAFL
-747 DGSYGNFDAAGCTAT
+747 DGNYGNFDAAGCTAT

-782 LGCQQQFL
+782 MGCQQQFL
-790 GNGDA
+790 GDGSA

-818 YIKPLANGLVW
+818 YIKPLDNGLVW
-829 FAGMDINFTDMYYM
+829 FAGLDVNFTDMYYM

-851 IQSGFEKVNLRTGIR
+851 IQEGFEKINIRTGIR
-866 GDDWDVMLF
+866 GDNWDVMLF

-898 FSYMARGAVWGAR
+898 FSYMARGAVWGGR

>member
-1 MTHNS
+1 MN
-6 SKRSSFL
+6 KRSIRT
-13 KLSSMALAIA
+13 LSTLALAIA
-23 TISTGTYAAQLEEII
+23 TASSGAYAAQLEEII

-51 PISMTAITGERMQD
+51 PISMTAIDGKRMED
-65 AGITSFADLSGFV
+65 AGITSFAELSGFV

-161 EMGEGMS
+161 AMGEGFS
-168 GKIAATVETDDGEL
+168 GKAALSVETDDGEML
-182 FEGHLN
+182 EGHIN
-188 YSPSDNLGFRLALRD
+188 YSPSDTLGFRFAVRD
-203 RSDGGYMDNS
+203 RKDGGYMENT
-213 FANATNGAPSA
+213 FATEANGAPTA

-237 MWDPNESTSVKF
+237 MWDPTENVSVKF
-249 THGESDFVR
+249 THGESDYIR

-268 AKEENIPASNSLM
+268 APETNIPASNQVM
-281 YAVMGIISPEFK
+281 FAVMGASFPNYAADVASGEIGAF
-293 GNVDAGVFD
+293 
-302 ANRDGRSIGGL
+302 RDGRSTGGL
-313 ALSQSLGRDL
+313 ALAQSLGRDMSSL
-323 DRTEEKF
+323 EEKF
-330 EGTDTQTSDTALR
+330 EGTSTQTSDSALR
-343 IDIEMDNGYSF
+343 IDIELDNGYSL
-354 HSVTGRNT
+354 HSVTGRNK

-376 TFVGRSDISDYSQTS
+376 TFIGRSDISDYSQTS
-391 QEFRLASPTD
+391 QEFRIASPTD
-401 KAFSFVAGVYWS
+401 RDFSFVAGGYWS
-413 KAEQDIDR
+413 KGEQNIDR

-432 GTVKYVTG
+432 DLMKVVTG
-440 VGALTD
+440 LGN
-446 PATGEMPEG
+446 PANGTG
-455 TTTQDILDAGTSSFL
+455 SFL
-470 AFSKPQIAGA
+470 AFSKAQIAGA
-480 ILQTADPAT
+480 ILGAQGVTDPAA
-489 IGAALTG
+489 IGAWMATPTG
-496 GSDGPYG
+496 IGT
-503 AVFDAVNNMWGVDG
+503 VNAFWGVDG
-517 GAMWNQAGRVSNYS
+517 MGMWNQAGRVSEYNL
-531 NETDT
+531 ETDT
-536 VAAFFQGTYEL
+536 MAVFFQGTYNL

-573 ASYTG
+573 ASVTG
-578 LATPNETPFLAALQ
+578 LATPNDSAFLAALQ

-603 NEKRSTSQVIPAANL
+603 NEKRSTDQVIPAANL
-618 QWEQSD
+618 QWAPSD

-680 KHVLLD
+680 KHVLMD

-726 EMDMAWQATD
+726 EMDMTWQATD
-736 ELRLGLAMAFL
+736 ELRLGVAMAFL
-747 DGSYGNFDAAGCTAT
+747 DGNYGNFDAAGCTAT

-773 TSSSPVTSA
+773 TSSSPVTAA

-790 GNGDA
+790 GDGSA

-818 YIKPLANGLVW
+818 YIKPLDNGLVW
-829 FAGMDINFTDMYYM
+829 FAGLDVNFTDMYYM

-851 IQSGFEKVNLRTGIR
+851 IQEGFEKINIRTGIR
-866 GDDWDVMLF
+866 GDNWDVMLF

-898 FSYMARGAVWGAR
+898 FSYMARGAVWGGR